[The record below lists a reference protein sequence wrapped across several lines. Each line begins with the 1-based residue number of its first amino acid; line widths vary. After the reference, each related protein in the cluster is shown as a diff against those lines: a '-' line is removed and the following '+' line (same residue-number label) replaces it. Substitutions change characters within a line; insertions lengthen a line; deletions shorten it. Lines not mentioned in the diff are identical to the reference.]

1 LIQVGVP
8 VAGRNDVSPDHRP
21 GSSTVHSPE
30 IGSYDDNVF
39 PYESGDPEDNAGLSD
54 HGQTVWGKLVDDNDQ
69 VFLTVNGHYW
79 PPGRT
84 TKKNAAGNGV
94 HMHIAN
100 SRIATS
106 AVAA

>member
-39 PYESGDPEDNAGLSD
+39 PYESGDPEDNAGLTTGASAPLNAE
-54 HGQTVWGKLVDDNDQ
+54 T
-69 VFLTVNGHYW
+69 F
-79 PPGRT
+79 RT
-84 TKKNAAGNGV
+84 GYTIDTFVRMPLDWDA
-94 HMHIAN
+94 
-100 SRIATS
+100 
-106 AVAA
+106 